1 LKPLPKII
9 LLFAAVDLPIYMR
22 MPMVYALAESAKE
35 RGSVVVAVN
44 RPLCPFSTAFR
55 KPKRTGELF
64 GKPRLEKLADNLYS
78 YCPRYFIHDQIA
90 NSVPF
95 IENLN
100 NMALRRSYTH
110 LQKRLNITEPA
121 PLIWFNYPH
130 QGYVRHLFP
139 DSFCI
144 MEIYDNLADNL
155 GNESPAV
162 NAMEEKMRDRVDLL
176 MTTSHKLHDKYAHN
190 YRRSFMFGNGLTR
203 QTYERLSDFDLEAK
217 QEILN
222 IPSPRLGYAG
232 MISDRL
238 DWKLISGLAA
248 LEPSWNFVF
257 AGHMADPQ
265 IPERMKRFPNIRFLG
280 EYSHAEVP
288 SVLKAFDIG
297 LLPYLDNPF
306 FHFLNPLKFYEL
318 AAAGLAS
325 ISSNIEEL
333 KHFPEDVVRV
343 VPSEAEVWGDTLRI
357 MLAADAVVAKKAGP
371 DSVNKFIWEDMT
383 SALLDRISGEWLL
396 NCNDG

>member
-1 LKPLPKII
+1 LKPLPKIT

-22 MPMVYALAESAKE
+22 MPMVHALAESAKE

-44 RPLCPFSTAFR
+44 RPLCPFSTVFR
-55 KPKRTGELF
+55 KPKRAGELF

-95 IENLN
+95 FEKLN
-100 NMALRRSYTH
+100 IMALRRSYAH
-110 LQKRLNITEPA
+110 LQERLNITEPA

-130 QGYVRHLFP
+130 QGYVRNLFP

-162 NAMEEKMRDRVDLL
+162 NLMEEKMRDRIDLL
-176 MTTSHKLHDKYAHN
+176 MTTSHKLQDKYAAN
-190 YRRSFMFGNGLTR
+190 YRQSFMFGNGLTWK
-203 QTYERLSDFDLEAK
+203 TYQRLSGPDLEAK
-217 QEILN
+217 QEILE

-238 DWKLISGLAA
+238 DWKLIGELAS
-248 LEPSWNFVF
+248 LEPSWNFIF
-257 AGHMADPQ
+257 AGHVADPQ

-288 SVLKAFDIG
+288 SVLKTFDIG

-333 KHFPEDVVRV
+333 KHLPEDIVQV
-343 VPSEAEVWGDTLRI
+343 VPSEAEVWRDTIGI
-357 MLAADAVVAKKAGP
+357 MLEADPAVAKRAGP
-371 DSVNKFIWEDMT
+371 GIARKFIWEDMT
-383 SALLDRISGEWLL
+383 AALLDRISSDWL
-396 NCNDG
+396 